1 MDFETYKKLPQ
12 LNGSTLVHGIHSM
25 RRLKRALD
33 GKYPEPTDALRTG
46 SGVHALLLEP
56 IDFEDLYCVVPDFHL
71 DPNNLR
77 AARNKSETD
86 EQRRTDSRATKY
98 YQDRM
103 KEFAS
108 ANCAKTFLSRKEYD
122 DALYALES
130 LRSRPMVCSYLQDA
144 QCEQTLIGELD
155 GVPVKGRLDI
165 IRTGFVVDLKS
176 TRDAS
181 PRWFGRDFANF
192 HYGPKLAIYQ
202 ELARQNGLG
211 ACEVKVIAQE
221 LAGDFDTVI
230 YNVTQAVLDAGL
242 AKIRKVIA
250 DYRECMRTGV
260 WPGVDRGKDELELYV
275 PNWAMENAGDELVEW
290 SE

>member
-1 MDFETYKKLPQ
+1 MDFATYKQLPQ

-25 RRLKRALD
+25 RRLKRSLD

-46 SGVHALLLEP
+46 SGVHMLLLEP
-56 IDFEDLYCVVPDFHL
+56 HAFEAQFCVVPDFHL

-77 AARNKSETD
+77 KAKNKTETD
-86 EQRRTDSRATKY
+86 DERRTDSKATAY
-98 YQDRM
+98 YQAMMRD
-103 KEFAS
+103 FAR
-108 ANCAKTFLSRKEYD
+108 ANVGKTFLSRKEYD

-130 LRSRPMVCSYLQDA
+130 LRSRPKVCAYLQDA
-144 QCEQTLIGELD
+144 RCEQTLIGEID
-155 GVPVKGRLDI
+155 GVPIKGRLDVVRPYFI
-165 IRTGFVVDLKS
+165 VDLKS
-176 TRDAS
+176 SRDVS
-181 PRWFGRDFANF
+181 PRWFGRDFAKF

-202 ELARQNGLG
+202 ELARQNGMG
-211 ACEVKVIAQE
+211 DCEVKVIAQE

-230 YNVTQAVLDAGL
+230 YNVPQAVLDAGL
-242 AKIRKVIA
+242 DKIRKVIA
-250 DYRECMRTGV
+250 DFQECMRTNV